1 LTETVYCSECI
12 IEPVQGPYIR
22 CEACRARGREKA
34 ARHRAANPPARPQ
47 GRPRGS
53 VTGSRRTSPRKAVTA
68 AAPMPPPTPRSNAP
82 TLTDGTLKRF
92 HSLPAAAQE
101 AVTNVVKAHIRA
113 CLNLGFAPE
122 NLDRVYAEA
131 MELVQMEAAQL
142 KPKAQE
148 DKAIREP
155 YRRYGQYQSPRYD
168 LL

>member
-1 LTETVYCSECI
+1 
-12 IEPVQGPYIR
+12 
-22 CEACRARGREKA
+22 
-34 ARHRAANPPARPQ
+34 
-47 GRPRGS
+47 
-53 VTGSRRTSPRKAVTA
+53 
-68 AAPMPPPTPRSNAP
+68 MPPPTPRSNAP

-92 HSLPAAAQE
+92 QSLPAAARE

-131 MELVQMEAAQL
+131 MELVQMEAAQP

-148 DKAIREP
+148 DAAIREP
-155 YRRYGQYQSPRYD
+155 YRRYGQYQTPRHD